1 MNRLF
6 IIFIIAFATVCA
18 FTSCDREALNISAET
33 GTDNPESTVQ
43 GQLNLAS
50 LRIGVNV
57 EAQSEVSTRNT
68 VDVSSFLIYIYE
80 ENATTP
86 IREWVYSEMPDL
98 FSLPIGTY
106 TIEVWSHIPEDA
118 AWEKPYYFASK
129 IFPIEKDKLTD
140 IGTLTCRLNNIKTT
154 VAHADDFKALFGD
167 DVKVNIVANGV
178 GSLDFE
184 KDEARA
190 GFFKKANEDSNVLTA
205 TISGTIAGSSYNKT
219 ATFPGVKAGEHRKF
233 TFSYNSS
240 TGDIGDGGAPTFN
253 IEIDIK
259 CTIEEISHVVD
270 PGAEDGIDDFP
281 TEPTEPTEP
290 TNPDENADA
299 PNIVGTSFG
308 GSPFDINVPQVV
320 SGATELTVTL
330 TAPKGMTNVD
340 VTIDS
345 NTLTAEILGDVGL
358 TENFDLAYPGEYEAG
373 LKGLGFP
380 TGSDVIGQN
389 ELLFNITQFTPLLGI
404 YGAGTHNFIIK
415 VTDQDGV
422 STTKTLILITE

>member
-6 IIFIIAFATVCA
+6 LIFIIAFATVCA

-57 EAQSEVSTRNT
+57 DAQSEVSTRSG
-68 VDVSSFLIYIYE
+68 VDVSNFIVYIYV
-80 ENATTP
+80 NGDTDP
-86 IREWVYSEMPDL
+86 LREWVYNAMPEL
-98 FSLPIGTY
+98 FSLPIGDY
-106 TIEVWSHIPEDA
+106 RIEVWSHIPEEA
-118 AWEKPYYFASK
+118 AWEKPYYFAT
-129 IFPIEKDKLTD
+129 KDFTITRDALTD

-167 DVKVNIVANGV
+167 DVKVTIVANGK
-178 GSLDFE
+178 GTLDFS
-184 KDEARA
+184 KDETRA
-190 GFFKKANEDSNVLTA
+190 GFFKKVNEDSNVLTA
-205 TISGTIAGSSYNKT
+205 TISGTIAGSAYTKT
-219 ATFPGVKAGEHRKF
+219 GTFPGVKAGEHRKF

-240 TGDIGDGGAPTFN
+240 SGDIGDGGAPNFN
-253 IEIDIK
+253 IDINIDCDI
-259 CTIEEISHVVD
+259 VD
-270 PGAEDGIDDFP
+270 INHTVIPEGEDGIDDFP
-281 TEPTEPTEP
+281 TDPTEP
-290 TNPDENADA
+290 TNPDDNADA
-299 PNIVGTSFG
+299 PTIVGTNFG
-308 GSPFDINVPQVV
+308 GSPFDINTPQTVN
-320 SGATELTVTL
+320 GRTELTVTL